1 MHVGWLCFLIP
12 VGARRIPPPLW
23 PASSVL
29 LLCLLTLAW
38 TLINTPFK
46 SPRNDGKD
54 VYSIRIFFSL
64 LLYNLICINWFVGLS
79 SPSGSASPIPASRL
93 LFRGFTLARQ
103 KANFP
108 SETKKKKLS
117 WLNIFP
123 QIVFTVWPTKW
134 KVKTKY
140 GRTPLNHNSVGLN
153 GRKQLSKRP
162 SLDLV

>member
-1 MHVGWLCFLIP
+1 MHVGRLCFLIP
-12 VGARRIPPPLW
+12 VGAPRIPPPMTGFLS
-23 PASSVL
+23 PTIVSIDS
-29 LLCLLTLAW
+29 CM
-38 TLINTPFK
+38 NPYKHSPFK

-140 GRTPLNHNSVGLN
+140 GRTPLNRNSVGLN